1 MTPGKAGGLLGE
13 PLKGADKTV
22 SRLKAA
28 GFFTPSSL
36 QGEGWDG
43 GRNFDCIHA

>member
-1 MTPGKAGGLLGE
+1 MAGMNQITPGKAGGLLGE
-13 PLKGADKTV
+13 PPEGG
-22 SRLKAA
+22 RL
-28 GFFTPSSL
+28 FTPSPL